1 MRGVGDVGGVGGVA
15 RDKGGRAPPE
25 GRDAAQARRYARA
38 RATHRGHGLSLARDA
53 PGRWREGDAQRG
65 THRGHGG
72 LRQGR
77 VGAVGRVLTAQRVT

>member
-38 RATHRGHGLSLARDA
+38 RARRTGDTASLSRATHRGDGV
-53 PGRWREGDAQRG
+53 RG
-65 THRGHGG
+65 THRG
-72 LRQGR
+72 GR
-77 VGAVGRVLTAQRVT
+77 TGDMAASGRDE